1 MGVLSTIGRWFLG
14 AAAPQA
20 GVVMREAA
28 GVTIDDDDDSGK
40 WRRITGD
47 SERDL
52 TPVTQW
58 RAQKLAV
65 YLWERNL
72 LANRLIELPVAYL
85 LAEGV
90 ALVCDDPEAQ
100 KVLDKHWHDPI
111 NRWNQKLVKKA
122 RELALFGEQCWPA
135 FVGPDGMT
143 RVGYLDPAVIETV
156 VVDPDN
162 PEEAIGVV
170 TMPDDRGRRRKYKVI
185 FNGDDADLF
194 TSRTQEIRSGFT
206 DGECFLTRIN
216 QLASGRR
223 GRSDLLAQMDWLDAY
238 DQFMF
243 GELDRVGFLRGF
255 VWDVTI
261 TGADQQECEARAK
274 KMAPPAPGSVR
285 VHNESEKWDALAPE
299 LGAYEAAAGAR
310 LFRNHVLGGATVPEH
325 WFGGAENVNK
335 STGQDMTEPTHK
347 MLTMRQS
354 ELGEALVTVGRYV
367 LRKAF
372 AARQI
377 AALPDEVLQ
386 SVTVRWPE
394 LSQRDISRYAAALL
408 QTVTAAAQAIN
419 EGLLSRETAIALV
432 QAMAARLGVPFDAA
446 AELEKAMTQ
455 RRSANEEDA
464 FVPRPGDIDD
474 AADGDAANDG
484 VDE

>member
-1 MGVLSTIGRWFLG
+1 MGLLSAFGNWMLG
-14 AAAPQA
+14 AAAPQTGA
-20 GVVMREAA
+20 VMREAA
-28 GVTIDDDDDSGK
+28 GVTVDDDDESGK

-100 KVLDKHWHDPI
+100 AILNRHWHDPI
-111 NRWNQKLVKKA
+111 NRWSAKLVKRT

-143 RVGYLDPAVIETV
+143 RIGYLDPAVIETV

-170 TMPDDRGRRRKYKVI
+170 TMPDDHGRRRKYKVI

-194 TSRTQEIRSGFT
+194 TRRTQEIRAGFQ

-255 VWDVTI
+255 IWDVELK
-261 TGADQQECEARAK
+261 GATQEQCDERAR

-285 VHNESEKWDALAPE
+285 VHNESEVWKAQSPE
-299 LGAYEAAAGAR
+299 LGAYESNAGAR
-310 LFRNHVLGGATVPEH
+310 LFRNHVLGGSTFPEH

-354 ELGEALVTVGRYV
+354 EIGEALVTVGRYV
-367 LRKAF
+367 LRKAH
-372 AARQI
+372 AGRQ
-377 AALPDEVLQ
+377 LGQLTEEVLQ
-386 SVTVRWPE
+386 SVKVRWPE
-394 LSQRDISRYAAALL
+394 LSQRDISRYAAALQ
-408 QTVTAAAQAIN
+408 QTVSAAVQAIT
-419 EGLLSRETAIALV
+419 EGLLTRETAIALI
-432 QAMAARLGVPFDAA
+432 QAMAARLGVAFDAEREIEQA
-446 AELEKAMTQ
+446 QAQQGKRAEA
-455 RRSANEEDA
+455 DG
-464 FVPRPGDIDD
+464 FVPQVPPQDEPGD
-474 AADGDAANDG
+474 A
-484 VDE
+484 